1 MAPYLPPGSDRQS
14 AFFKTI
20 SRVEND
26 KLQKQSRKGLADTN
40 YEPRMSHVRQ
50 KPICLVRLDP
60 SSTAKKL
67 NRKVR
72 DICSKGKNDC
82 RHSNIRIA
90 QKLDKL
96 QALSPRIEEY
106 SVSNANGI
114 AVSASIESGS
124 IKPGSQMTFRGD
136 GGIGGNRLSLGN
148 QPDKVRKKVTGSA
161 PRKFM
166 KKQIRPPQGDRS
178 SSTMLVND
186 LSNLRD

>member
-1 MAPYLPPGSDRQS
+1 
-14 AFFKTI
+14 
-20 SRVEND
+20 
-26 KLQKQSRKGLADTN
+26 
-40 YEPRMSHVRQ
+40 MSHVRQ

>member
-1 MAPYLPPGSDRQS
+1 MLEELNAQLAPYLPPGSDRQS

-26 KLQKQSRKGLADTN
+26 KLQVQSRKGLADTN

-90 QKLDKL
+90 
-96 QALSPRIEEY
+96 
-106 SVSNANGI
+106 
-114 AVSASIESGS
+114 
-124 IKPGSQMTFRGD
+124 
-136 GGIGGNRLSLGN
+136 
-148 QPDKVRKKVTGSA
+148 
-161 PRKFM
+161 
-166 KKQIRPPQGDRS
+166 
-178 SSTMLVND
+178 
-186 LSNLRD
+186 